1 MALPLVT
8 GTDRASPTGPVV
20 AAHPRKA
27 DGWLAHLPVSLF
39 AAAMGIG
46 GLSLV
51 SPHVLLSAF
60 AGLMFVVAV
69 LMVRRLKR
77 LPKTASGH
85 VAGEAAAPL
94 AHQGPGL
101 GLVMHTVAAA
111 TAVGLL
117 TGFFGVGGGFAVV
130 PALVLALG
138 FPMPAAVGT
147 SLLVISINS
156 ATALIARYST
166 GAFSDVN
173 WAVVG
178 VFAAMAAAGSLLGAR
193 ASSRVDE
200 RRLTGA
206 FVVLLLAIAGYLAAV
221 NLPQL
226 A

>member
-1 MALPLVT
+1 MI
-8 GTDRASPTGPVV
+8 GTAGSFAGTRL
-20 AAHPRKA
+20 AA
-27 DGWLAHLPVSLF
+27 G
-39 AAAMGIG
+39 
-46 GLSLV
+46 V

-130 PALVLALG
+130 PALHASTG
-138 FPMPAAVGT
+138 IYQMPAAVGT

-166 GAFSDVN
+166 GAFSNVN

-221 NLPQL
+221 NLPHL

>member
-1 MALPLVT
+1 MSHRRAGTLHFGAGLVFGVI
-8 GTDRASPTGPVV
+8 GTAGSFAGTRL
-20 AAHPRKA
+20 AA
-27 DGWLAHLPVSLF
+27 G
-39 AAAMGIG
+39 
-46 GLSLV
+46 V